1 MAVEYSY
8 PVVQTVEVDENILF
22 LNGDRA
28 CKKKL
33 IMHNDA
39 SGVFRIKG
47 VPNACKTIYKVHFN
61 ANIAIAEGG
70 TVEPISVAL
79 KQNGEVL
86 RNAIAAVTP
95 AAIGDFW
102 NVSFE
107 TFLELPCECCD
118 NVSVENISET
128 TAIDVVNANLIIDR
142 VA

>member
-8 PVVQTVEVDENILF
+8 PLVQTVEVDENILF
-22 LNGDRA
+22 LNGNRA
-28 CKKKL
+28 CKKGL

-47 VPNACKTIYKVHFN
+47 VSNACRTIYKVHFN

-79 KQNGEVL
+79 EQNGEVL
-86 RNAIAAVTP
+86 RNAVATVTP
-95 AAIGDFW
+95 VAIGDFW

-107 TFLELPCECCD
+107 TFLELPCDCCD